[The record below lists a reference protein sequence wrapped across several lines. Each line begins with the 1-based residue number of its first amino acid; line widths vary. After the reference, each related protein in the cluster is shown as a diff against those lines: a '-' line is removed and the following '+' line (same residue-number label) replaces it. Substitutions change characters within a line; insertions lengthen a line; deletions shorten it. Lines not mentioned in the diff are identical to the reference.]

1 VNPPRPAATDTRV
14 LRWLR
19 GIAAPGS
26 LPGAFLGW
34 VVWSSAFVLL
44 YALLSLGCMF
54 GWDAP
59 RLGPM
64 SLLEAILIT
73 TWLAH
78 LIALAALSTW
88 AWRANPIGEDR
99 GTGVHRMLGFATRAG
114 YVSSL
119 VATAWL
125 GFPIL
130 MLQACA

>member
-1 VNPPRPAATDTRV
+1 VNPPRPADTRV

-19 GIAAPGS
+19 AIAAPGS

-44 YALLSLGCMF
+44 YALLSLGCTF
-54 GWDAP
+54 GWDMP

-64 SLLEAILIT
+64 RLLDAILIA

-78 LIALAALSTW
+78 LVALAALSTW
-88 AWRANPIGEDR
+88 AWHASPTGEDG